1 MTKDEAAKLIPIM
14 QAYVDGKEIQVY
26 TTSAHPIE
34 GIWNTIYDPSF
45 NVHSRYR
52 IKPREV
58 KVKVYESPTSGRIF
72 TVSEEEVVPTS
83 LKFIKEVIIE
93 V

>member
-14 QAYVDGKEIQVY
+14 QAYVDGKEIQVL
-26 TTSAHPIE
+26 TPHLSGKTWITANSPTFSE
-34 GIWNTIYDPSF
+34 TFEW
-45 NVHSRYR
+45 R

-72 TVSEEEVVPTS
+72 TVSEGDVTHS
-83 LKFIKEVIIE
+83 SWKFIKEVTIE